1 MTSGEGKGAK
11 IKDDWII
18 INKDYSSQRYVDL
31 DQITPA
37 NVSGL
42 NEVCEIQLNEPIWFS
57 SGILKVGRTLY
68 VSTSRV
74 TYAFDAAT
82 CDLRWRY
89 VIDYKQ
95 VPANNN
101 NRGPG
106 YLDGKIS
113 RGTGD
118 GRVIGSMPRP
128 ARCYGTRWARQT
140 LPNMKPSIRPRLP
153 GRGKCLSASLSAI
166 RA

>member
-1 MTSGEGKGAK
+1 MTPAANEGHRLARRARVIAQKGEDAMTRLIFSALLALNISVLSTGASATDSGEGKGGK
-11 IKDDWII
+11 IKNDWIT

-42 NEVCEIQLNEPIWFS
+42 KEVCEIQLNEPFWFS

-89 VIDYKQ
+89 VIDCKQ

-101 NRGPG
+101 NRA
-106 YLDGKIS
+106 IWM
-113 RGTGD
+113 
-118 GRVIGSMPRP
+118 GRS
-128 ARCYGTRWARQT
+128 
-140 LPNMKPSIRPRLP
+140 
-153 GRGKCLSASLSAI
+153 SAAQGM
-166 RA
+166 AG